1 MPNDALIVAQQ
12 AYQMS
17 GQKYAILPFAIAQI
31 YVSLV
36 SDLENWC
43 HVSLLQQIIDILII
57 LMFQGNYDKA
67 NVMYEESLK
76 LQPDFTEAKRRHQA
90 LDCLW

>member
-17 GQKYAILPFAIAQI
+17 GHKYAILPFAIAQI

-36 SDLENWC
+36 SELENY
-43 HVSLLQQIIDILII
+43 HSSPQHFFNILII
-57 LMFQGNYDKA
+57 HFQGNYDKA

-76 LQPDFTEAKRRHQA
+76 LQPDFTEAKRRHQS
-90 LDCLW
+90 LDCL